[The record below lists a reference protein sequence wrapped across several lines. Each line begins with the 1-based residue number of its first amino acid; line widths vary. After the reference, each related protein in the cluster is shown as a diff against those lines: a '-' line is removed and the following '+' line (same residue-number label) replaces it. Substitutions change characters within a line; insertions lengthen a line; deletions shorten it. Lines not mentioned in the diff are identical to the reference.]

1 MAMLTG
7 LIRRLLWLVVLGL
20 VGGAVAQWWRERQ
33 APDAPAAPEWP
44 PIDVP
49 DAAAPAAP
57 SAEPAD
63 ASIVPD
69 APAAAPGAETS
80 SGAASI
86 VNALVDA
93 PEARSASGDGAA
105 WVEPDADGACPI
117 SHPIKANDNSG
128 IFHVPGGRFY
138 DRTKAERCYVDADA
152 AAADGYRQAKS

>member
-1 MAMLTG
+1 MAILTG

-49 DAAAPAAP
+49 DTVAGAETEPESSTAAPAAP
-57 SAEPAD
+57 AGASA
-63 ASIVPD
+63 SV
-69 APAAAPGAETS
+69 
-80 SGAASI
+80 

-93 PEARSASGDGAA
+93 PEARSTSGEGAA
-105 WVEPDADGACPI
+105 WVAPEADGACPI

-152 AAADGYRQAKS
+152 ATADGYRQAKS